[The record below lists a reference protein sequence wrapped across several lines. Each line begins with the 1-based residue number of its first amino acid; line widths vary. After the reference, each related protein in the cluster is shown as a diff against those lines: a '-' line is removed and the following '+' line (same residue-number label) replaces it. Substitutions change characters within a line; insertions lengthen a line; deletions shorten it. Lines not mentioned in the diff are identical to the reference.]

1 MSMTR
6 KITFVL
12 FVSAF
17 ISACGGTEVA
27 VNTSNGNGSNSQ
39 PAAVNSNPK
48 DPLAVTTPTPE
59 AASNNAPTLTA
70 TFKAYCAAMVKK
82 DDAALRKV
90 YSKDT
95 IAMFE
100 QGMKEEG
107 YTSLAEYLASTDV
120 VTNDLCEV
128 TNENID
134 GDSAVATI
142 KAKSYPNGIRVVFV
156 KEGGEWKLTNRSPQ
170 VPPKK

>member
-1 MSMTR
+1 MNK

-12 FVSAF
+12 FVLAF

-39 PAAVNSNPK
+39 PAVNSNPK

-107 YTSLAEYLASTDV
+107 YKSLAEYLASTDV
-120 VTNDLCEV
+120 VTSDLCEV
-128 TNENID
+128 TNESID

-156 KEGGEWKLTNRSPQ
+156 REAGEWKLTNRSPQ